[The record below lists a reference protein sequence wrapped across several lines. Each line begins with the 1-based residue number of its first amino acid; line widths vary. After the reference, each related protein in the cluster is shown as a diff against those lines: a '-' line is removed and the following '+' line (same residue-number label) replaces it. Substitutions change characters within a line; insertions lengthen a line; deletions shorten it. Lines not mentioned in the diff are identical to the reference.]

1 VDQGS
6 SRGGVGKESEES
18 ERLMV
23 WRGVE
28 SKRQRIG
35 GGIAFD
41 TAQVVNIMNISVNS
55 SACDTQLYHRIQ
67 YLDA

>member
-1 VDQGS
+1 LERVNDELRGEGGPKEVDEGS

-28 SKRQRIG
+28 SK
-35 GGIAFD
+35 
-41 TAQVVNIMNISVNS
+41 
-55 SACDTQLYHRIQ
+55 
-67 YLDA
+67 